1 MYDDGAN
8 SLLRAREREAH
19 APNASKQLQNSD
31 ISGVSD
37 LSTKLWATS
46 YGRGT
51 KCIEMLR
58 REHLAHLPSK
68 RIDQHAKVDQIFYGT
83 SWRPTWLLASLSFS
97 HQPREMKG
105 HPII

>member
-37 LSTKLWATS
+37 LSTKLWPRRMDEVRSAS
-46 YGRGT
+46 
-51 KCIEMLR
+51 KC
-58 REHLAHLPSK
+58 
-68 RIDQHAKVDQIFYGT
+68 
-83 SWRPTWLLASLSFS
+83 
-97 HQPREMKG
+97 
-105 HPII
+105 